1 MIRKIQTTNDLL
13 DVIKSCPSGVIDD
26 IYKIEYYIQGFDTV
40 YDAKFTKEGDCLK
53 VVLPSS
59 ELEKLENGI
68 LMRRAYYKVSD
79 SSYPDGYYNLTFE
92 DNMNVWLGGESSDP
106 YERQYVTEKDLN
118 KTLEDY
124 ALKTEVPSLDGYAT
138 QEWVESQ
145 GYVTAETLP
154 EGIATESWVTS
165 QGYLTE
171 HQSLNGYATEEW
183 VNAHGYL
190 TTHQPIKT
198 VNNQS
203 LIGEGNIDI
212 SGMTPTQEAAID
224 PLMNPEEGIIVHTVY
239 KPNVLIENKDL
250 YIDYNW
256 VGHQSEIDG
265 DFYCISNGNIFKFN
279 KKTYIYEKLNDN
291 YIPFDY
297 NILWKDNSGRYYLGN
312 NYQIDMNTLQL
323 TQVDLQMNHYT
334 YSDPGNRS
342 NIWKGQYGIY
352 QLSNRPQKFDEYN
365 QRFVDWP
372 NVNITEGYDLGVIA
386 PYFGMQSF
394 TYEGHIIM
402 VYDDGSMWE
411 MTEYEDHINIDK
423 VDNPYFP
430 VENNGNVFRDYNR
443 IFSNNGILY
452 YFGGDVSKPLKLVN
466 GNWVEFSIYGE
477 DGYEYTYTNG
487 YYPGIFCGDILL
499 GGNLFN
505 YVDYFSFINLS
516 SKTIEYTEWQKLNTV
531 AVDLKSNQKIR
542 GLKRFE
548 DAHIGSLNIQYIH
561 PLTENTTFDL
571 NKNHTAAKSIEIT
584 SPVVTVNNIP
594 IADKTDVILNSTE
607 LPYGHLKSETINVEN
622 SVQITNEQS
631 NHFRTHTGRWIAYY
645 NGGYYEFNGT
655 GFQLVKSDVPNM
667 YNYSNAFVV
676 VTPNMTFYN
685 HNDYT
690 YIWDDINSTFIQVCN
705 NLSNEGWAYWWDGT
719 NLRHR
724 GDYKLVNTNDTWEWV
739 EDTINDYISGMY
751 HYVNS
756 RVIILTLNDS
766 RVFEYNPSNKTYTQL
781 GYYTPWTDASF
792 TVGNDIIW
800 PYNGDEYRVL
810 DLSKVTQ
817 AGDTYIDKS
826 TSIPW
831 SEYNNVHIEF
841 QGHLWYGVSGYSY
854 VYQYCYDFNYEK
866 PEVPA
871 SDGEYVLTGT
881 RDGDSVTYSWETAQG
896 GGSTPDVSSYATKT
910 WVTEQ
915 GYLTEHQ
922 DLSDYAT
929 QSWAT
934 SQFLEES
941 KIWTGSQSAWDAL
954 DSSQKTSYTIAL
966 ITE

>member
-1 MIRKIQTTNDLL
+1 MIRRIQITNDLL

-40 YDAKFTKEGDCLK
+40 YEAKFTKEGDCLK

-59 ELEKLENGI
+59 ELEKMENGI

-79 SSYPDGYYNLTFE
+79 ISYPDGYYNLTFE

-118 KTLEDY
+118 DTLEGY

-138 QEWVESQ
+138 ESWVESK

-154 EGIATESWVTS
+154 EGIATESWVNS
-165 QGYLTE
+165 QGYLTT
-171 HQSLNGYATEEW
+171 HQSLDGYATEEW

-212 SGMTPTQEAAID
+212 SGMTPTQEAAIA

-239 KPNVLIENKDL
+239 KPNVLVENKDL
-250 YIDYNW
+250 YLGYQW
-256 VGHQSEIDG
+256 AGHQSEIDG
-265 DFYCISNGNIFKFN
+265 DFYCINDGNIFKFN
-279 KKTYIYEKLNDN
+279 KKTYTYEKLNDS
-291 YIPFDY
+291 YISFNY

-312 NYQIDMNTLQL
+312 NSQIDMNTLQL
-323 TQVDLQMNHYT
+323 TSVDLQMNY
-334 YSDPGNRS
+334 YIVSDPGNRS

-352 QLSNRPQKFDEYN
+352 QLGSTPQKFDEEN

-372 NVNITEGYDLGVIA
+372 NVNITEGYDLGNIA
-386 PYFGMQSF
+386 SYFGIQSF

-402 VYDDGSMWE
+402 VYSDGSMWE
-411 MTEYEDHINIDK
+411 MTEYEDHIDIDK

-430 VENNGNVFRDYNR
+430 MEYNGNVFQDYNR

-452 YFGGDVSKPLKLVN
+452 YFGFNISKPLKLVN

-477 DGYEYTYTNG
+477 DGYEYTYNNG
-487 YYPGIFCGDILL
+487 YYPGIFYGDILL

-505 YVDYFSFINLS
+505 YVNYFSFINLS
-516 SKTIEYTEWQKLNTV
+516 SKTIEYTVWQNVNTV

-542 GLKRFE
+542 GLKHFE
-548 DAHIGSLNIQYIH
+548 GAHIDSLNIQYIH
-561 PLTENTTFDL
+561 SLNDYTRFDL
-571 NKNHTAAKSIEIT
+571 NRNYTIANSIEIT
-584 SPVVTVNNIP
+584 SPLVAVNNKP
-594 IADKTDVILNSTE
+594 IADKTDTILNSTE
-607 LPYGHLKSETINVEN
+607 LPYGYLTSEDIYLEN
-622 SVQITNEQS
+622 FDIYQS

-655 GFQLVKSDVPNM
+655 GFQLVNDSVPNM
-667 YNYSNAFVV
+667 YNSYNAYVV

-685 HNDYT
+685 YNDYT

-705 NLSNEGWAYWWDGT
+705 NLGNEGWVYWWDGT

-724 GDYKLVNTNDTWEWV
+724 GDHKLVNTNDTWEWV

-756 RVIILTLNDS
+756 RVIILSLNDNT
-766 RVFEYNPSNKTYTQL
+766 VLEYNPSNKTYTKL
-781 GYYTPWTDASF
+781 GYYQNWTDTSF
-792 TVGNDIIW
+792 TVGNDILW
-800 PYNGDEYRVL
+800 PYNAAEYRVL

-826 TSIPW
+826 TYIPW

-841 QGHLWYGVSGYSY
+841 RGHLWYGIGGYTY
-854 VYQYCYDFNYEK
+854 RYCYDINYEK

-871 SDGEYVLTGT
+871 IDGEYVLTGT

-896 GGSTPDVSSYATKT
+896 GGSTPDLSSYATKT

-922 DLSDYAT
+922 SLDGYAT

-941 KIWTGSQSAWDAL
+941 KIWTGTQSAWDAL
-954 DSSQKTSYTIAL
+954 TSSQKASYTIAL